1 MSARKR
7 PGLGKGLD
15 ALIPGSE
22 PTPTRTP
29 GAGVE
34 KIPIDHI
41 SPNPR
46 QPRTRFDR
54 SELVELG
61 ASIQEHGIIQPLIVT
76 ASEAEEGHYVLIAGE
91 RRLQAAKIA
100 GLAVVPAIIR
110 EATEQELLALA
121 LIENVQRAD
130 LNPVETAIAYRQL
143 AEEFNLSHDEIA
155 RQVGKSRVAV
165 SNTLRILKLPM
176 PVLQAIVDRKI
187 TEGHARALLG
197 LKTETAQVAMLRRIL
212 NNGYSVR
219 QTEELV
225 RATGVD
231 KPPKPPTNPEIKAI
245 EDDLRTAL
253 GTKVTLNYKNGR
265 GTVTIHY
272 YSEEEL
278 TALIE
283 QLSE

>member
-7 PGLGKGLD
+7 PGLGKGLE

-22 PTPTRTP
+22 PPSKK
-29 GAGVE
+29 GGVE
-34 KIPIDHI
+34 HI
-41 SPNPR
+41 AITDIHPNPR

-76 ASEAEEGHYVLIAGE
+76 ESDTQTGQYVLVAGE

-100 GLAVVPAIIR
+100 GLAVVPAVIR
-110 EATEQELLALA
+110 EATEQDMLALA

-130 LNPVETAIAYRQL
+130 LNPVETATAYKQL
-143 AEEFNLSHDEIA
+143 AEEFELSHDEIA

-176 PVLQAIVDRKI
+176 PVLQAIVDQKI
-187 TEGHARALLG
+187 SEGHARALLG
-197 LKTETAQVAMLRRIL
+197 LKTEAEQLSMLRKVL
-212 NNGYSVR
+212 KNSLSVR
-219 QTEELV
+219 QAEELV
-225 RATGVD
+225 RKTGEE
-231 KPPKPPTNPEIKAI
+231 KLPRPPKHPEIKAL
-245 EDDLRTAL
+245 EDDLRTSL

-278 TALIE
+278 NAIIE
-283 QLSE
+283 KLSE